1 MAEITAGQPPLAT
14 CAECGAPVPA
24 PAAGTSTGIALR
36 ATLPQPVAAALLR
49 TGTLTARERAVF
61 ELLGFGYDNRSIA
74 RALQISERTV
84 KRYITAILGKLHLE
98 SRLQIGLT
106 AIIISSS
113 SAAAGYWPE
122 GRMELP

>member
-1 MAEITAGQPPLAT
+1 MAEITAGRLALAT
-14 CAECGAPVPA
+14 CKECGAPVPA
-24 PAAGTSTGIALR
+24 AAAGAGTGIALR

-74 RALQISERTV
+74 RALEISERTV

-98 SRLQIGLT
+98 SCLQIELT

-113 SAAAGYWPE
+113 SAAGSYWPE